1 MHSFSITAVAMV
13 VFAESA
19 YTASEA
25 DNSVTVGVALGPETV
40 LDPNLSVG
48 VRIRAIQFG
57 QLAINTY
64 LYCTKLCYHVYTFTS
79 MNYNCLGCEQ
89 PCTHRPR

>member
-1 MHSFSITAVAMV
+1 MSRYSPDLHAVVNMYMHSFSITAVAMV

-25 DNSVTVGVALGPETV
+25 DNSVTVGVALGPGTV

-48 VRIRAIQFG
+48 VRIRAIRFG
-57 QLAINTY
+57 QLAIYTY
-64 LYCTKLCYHVYTFTS
+64 LLPVARWLLC
-79 MNYNCLGCEQ
+79 LL
-89 PCTHRPR
+89 